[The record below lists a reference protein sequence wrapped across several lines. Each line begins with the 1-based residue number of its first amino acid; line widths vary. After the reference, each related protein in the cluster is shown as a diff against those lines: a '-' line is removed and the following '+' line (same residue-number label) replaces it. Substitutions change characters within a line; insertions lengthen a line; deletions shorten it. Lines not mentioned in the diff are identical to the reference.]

1 MFKNGSTSLKIAFPL
16 PINIHFYR
24 LLVDLWWKSLFDCV
38 HSIITKVESQ
48 YFDTITDIQAYCVRQ
63 ALPVK
68 IKSLTNKLNTAIFN
82 ELSFHNKLY
91 LSESTLFTSSRDY
104 GLISNLDLWSLHL
117 DSVMYFIRGALFR
130 AIQQICSP
138 SIRISMTHELP
149 SFSFSFS
156 LSLSLSLHHWK
167 FHLALSAIAEYV
179 VNFSGTVEMCFIST
193 VPHRL
198 NLLAFFEIIDDEQTQ
213 IMSNKFSLLTQFT
226 ERILTISRTVFIEIS
241 RRTEFL
247 CYQEKSIGLS
257 TWASNIKSY
266 FTHETSMSVL
276 IVLIISMLI
285 ILKVCKRSFGRCNH
299 FKFG

>member
-156 LSLSLSLHHWK
+156 LSLSLSSSLK
-167 FHLALSAIAEYV
+167 ISL
-179 VNFSGTVEMCFIST
+179 ST
-193 VPHRL
+193 VCNRWICSE
-198 NLLAFFEIIDDEQTQ
+198 FFWHCW
-213 IMSNKFSLLTQFT
+213 N
-226 ERILTISRTVFIEIS
+226 VFHFNSSTSIE
-241 RRTEFL
+241 
-247 CYQEKSIGLS
+247 
-257 TWASNIKSY
+257 
-266 FTHETSMSVL
+266 
-276 IVLIISMLI
+276 
-285 ILKVCKRSFGRCNH
+285 SFGFFWDYWRWTNSNNVE
-299 FKFG
+299 